1 MFTTFA
7 AALFLAQAVQG
18 HVAPFH
24 PSMWC
29 FSGTSGS
36 NINAQEAVNPV
47 YQMGYSGYWMH
58 ANTGCLSQPPADN
71 TFLELPAGGSFS
83 LEIAANR
90 AFTSYSYDGAKVS
103 DWADGQ
109 AHEELNGAHNECV
122 SSPNLHAQ
130 NESMAAGTAFAISYT
145 SDISAV
151 NQDNLVVFTVAPKT
165 PWKLVATYDVPA
177 AMPACPEGGCI
188 CAWGWV
194 PNGCGIPNMYMH
206 PFRCT
211 VTGAT
216 STTAVGTPKSPEW
229 CEDDQSKC
237 VSGPKKFIIWNQN
250 EADTVSVDGYDLS
263 GQPKSPGYNTK
274 MGFTGGAQNDIFTGA
289 STGGGSSSG
298 SGSGSSSSS
307 SSSLPAEIATTSSA
321 ASATS
326 AAPETTS
333 TSESSTYVAP
343 ATTESSES
351 STFAAP
357 APTSSSESSSSVAPV
372 TTSSSSIATSPSSTQ
387 SAAAQ
392 TTASACPAS
401 YTHASSTATSSAATP
416 TKTCRERHHHSGKK
430 RAAKRNTSTS
440 KRESI
445 PSKNDSVPSK
455 RSLRSHRRRMSSW

>member
-7 AALFLAQAVQG
+7 AALVLAQAVRG

-47 YQMGYSGYWMH
+47 YQLGFSGYWMH

-83 LEIAANR
+83 VEIAANR
-90 AFTSYSYDGAKVS
+90 AFTSYSYGGTEVS

-109 AHEELNGAHNECV
+109 AHEELYGAHTECV
-122 SSPNLHAQ
+122 TSPNLHAQ

-151 NQDNLVVFTVAPKT
+151 NEDNLVVFTVAPKT
-165 PWKLVATYDVPA
+165 PWKLVASYDVPA
-177 AMPACPEGGCI
+177 AMPACPDGGCI

-216 STTAVGTPKSPEW
+216 GTTAVGTPKAPEW

-250 EADTVSVDGYDLS
+250 EADTVSVSGYDLA
-263 GQPKSPGYNTK
+263 GEPKSPGYNTK
-274 MGFTGGAQNDIFTGA
+274 MGFKGGAQNDIFTGA
-289 STGGGSSSG
+289 STGGSSS

-307 SSSLPAEIATTSSA
+307 HSAEYAPTSSA
-321 ASATS
+321 ASASS

-333 TSESSTYVAP
+333 ASASSTSVVP

-351 STFAAP
+351 STAAAP
-357 APTSSSESSSSVAPV
+357 ATTSSSESSSSAAPV
-372 TTSSSSIATSPSSTQ
+372 TTPSSSTAAPSS
-387 SAAAQ
+387 SAASQ
-392 TTASACPAS
+392 TTASACPVS
-401 YTHASSTATSSAATP
+401 HSHASASHTGSAAIP
-416 TKTCRERHHHSGKK
+416 SKTCRERNHHNGKK
-430 RAAKRNTSTS
+430 RAAKRDTSS
-440 KRESI
+440 KRESV
-445 PSKNDSVPSK
+445 PSKNDSVPSIHDSVPLR
-455 RSLRSHRRRMSSW
+455 RSLRSHRRRASSW

>member
-7 AALFLAQAVQG
+7 AALVLAQAVRG

-29 FSGTSGS
+29 FSGVSGS

-47 YQMGYSGYWMH
+47 YQLGYSGYWMH

-83 LEIAANR
+83 VEIAANR
-90 AFTSYSYDGAKVS
+90 AFTSYSYGGTEVS

-109 AHEELNGAHNECV
+109 AHEELYGAHTECV
-122 SSPNLHAQ
+122 TSPNLHAQ

-151 NQDNLVVFTVAPKT
+151 NEDNLVVFTVAPKT
-165 PWKLVATYDVPA
+165 PWKLVASYDVPA
-177 AMPACPEGGCI
+177 AMPACPDGGCI

-194 PNGCGIPNMYMH
+194 PNSCGIPNMYMH

-216 STTAVGTPKSPEW
+216 GTTAVGTPKAPEW

-250 EADTVSVDGYDLS
+250 EADTVSVSGYDLA
-263 GQPKSPGYNTK
+263 GEPKSPGYNTK
-274 MGFTGGAQNDIFTGA
+274 MGFQGGAQNDIFTGA
-289 STGGGSSSG
+289 STGGSSS
-298 SGSGSSSSS
+298 SGSGSSSSTS
-307 SSSLPAEIATTSSA
+307 HSAEYAPTSSA
-321 ASATS
+321 ASAS
-326 AAPETTS
+326 PAAPETTS
-333 TSESSTYVAP
+333 ASASSTSVAP

-351 STFAAP
+351 STAAAP
-357 APTSSSESSSSVAPV
+357 ATTSSESSSSATPV
-372 TTSSSSIATSPSSTQ
+372 TTPSSSTAASSS

-392 TTASACPAS
+392 TTASHTHGSAS
-401 YTHASSTATSSAATP
+401 HTGSAAIP
-416 TKTCRERHHHSGKK
+416 SKTCRERHNHDGKK
-430 RAAKRNTSTS
+430 RAAKRDTSS
-440 KRESI
+440 KRESV
-445 PSKNDSVPSK
+445 PSKNDSVPSIHNSVPLR
-455 RSLRSHRRRMSSW
+455 RSLRSHRRRASSW

>member
-7 AALFLAQAVQG
+7 AALVFAQAVRG

-47 YQMGYSGYWMH
+47 YQLGYSGYWMH

-71 TFLELPAGGSFS
+71 TFLELPAGGSFTV
-83 LEIAANR
+83 EIAANR
-90 AFTSYSYDGAKVS
+90 AYTSYSYNGTEVS

-109 AHEELNGAHNECV
+109 AHEELYGAHTECV
-122 SSPNLHAQ
+122 TSPNLHAQ

-151 NQDNLVVFTVAPKT
+151 NEDNLVVFTVAPKT
-165 PWKLVATYDVPA
+165 PWKLVASYDVPA
-177 AMPACPEGGCI
+177 AMPACPDGGCI

-216 STTAVGTPKSPEW
+216 GTTAVGTPKTPEW

-250 EADTVSVDGYDLS
+250 EADTVSVDGYDLA
-263 GQPKSPGYNTK
+263 GEPRSPGYNTK

-289 STGGGSSSG
+289 STGGSSS

-307 SSSLPAEIATTSSA
+307 DPAEYASTSSA
-321 ASATS
+321 ASASS

-333 TSESSTYVAP
+333 ASASSTSVAP

-351 STFAAP
+351 STAAAP
-357 APTSSSESSSSVAPV
+357 ATTPSSESSSSAAPV
-372 TTSSSSIATSPSSTQ
+372 TTSSSSTAASSS

-392 TTASACPAS
+392 TIASACPAS
-401 YTHASSTATSSAATP
+401 HTHASASSTGSAAIP
-416 TKTCRERHHHSGKK
+416 SKTCRERHPHNGKK
-430 RAAKRNTSTS
+430 RAAKRDTSS
-440 KRESI
+440 KRESV
-445 PSKNDSVPSK
+445 PSKNDSVPSIHDSVPLK
-455 RSLRSHRRRMSSW
+455 RSLRSHRRRASSW